1 MKYQL
6 PNPVLAFAAARAFRK
21 SLNLCVAL
29 ALVVLLAGITP
40 PAAFAQTLT
49 QTIDLSTWTG
59 TPVQIVQPPPPPPAP
74 PFSLVSIAFDPVSNT
89 LYAAD
94 HATTIVYAIDGTT
107 NSVTSAVYTNGLFS
121 TQDIGPQIIPVVG
134 PNTVH
139 VNSATNRWLFVGQG
153 GGAQFSG
160 TTLAESV
167 NARAQQ
173 GGSAWDPV
181 TGDLYA
187 ADGLEFFAANNLKF
201 LAYNGSGCNT
211 TTLNV
216 ATSRVYVSCGGGV
229 AVYDGVALSKAKVKI
244 PTPPIGNLL
253 GIQATGLAVNP
264 NTNRLY
270 AMGMSA
276 PNSLDVFDASTYQP
290 LASIPGLPDQTG
302 DVLVAAYFG
311 LALPRPIAVNTLTN
325 TIFVLNSV
333 DSTIS
338 VIDGNTNT
346 LTATIPVPV
355 PPGSIVSQVLPPN
368 TQMFEIKAGNTFF
381 NAPSSTLTTLG
392 GAIAMAVNE
401 GNNLLYEAS
410 VNGTIGVYSLPS
422 ATQPP
427 LFSLS
432 GTIKDAKGVAT
443 PGVTVNVK
451 SGNGTATAITDST
464 GLYVVTG
471 LPAGGYSVAP
481 SSAQFSFKPA
491 SRSITITNSNA
502 TLVTFTAGPAVS
514 YTLSVGKSNT
524 GTVTSSPSGI
534 DCGGTCSA
542 KFPSGTSVTLTATP
556 PQGKTFS
563 KWGGACRGTQPNC
576 TVVMTKNTAVKAVFN
591 K

>member
-6 PNPVLAFAAARAFRK
+6 PNTVLAFVAARAFRK

-29 ALVVLLAGITP
+29 ALVFLLAGITP
-40 PAAFAQTLT
+40 PSASAQTLT

-89 LYAAD
+89 LYVAD
-94 HATTIVYAIDGTT
+94 HATTIVYLIDGATYT
-107 NSVTSAVYTNGLFS
+107 VASAVYTNGLFS

-139 VNSATNRWLFVGQG
+139 ANPVTNRWLFVGQG

-211 TTLNV
+211 TTVNV

-270 AMGMSA
+270 AMGMTA

-290 LASIPGLPDQTG
+290 LASIPGLPDQTA
-302 DVLVAAYFG
+302 DVLVAAYLG

-333 DSTIS
+333 DSTVS

-355 PPGSIVSQVLPPN
+355 PPGSIVTEVLPPN
-368 TQMFEIKAGNTFF
+368 TQLHEIKAGNTFF
-381 NAPSSTLTTLG
+381 NVPTSTLTTLG

-401 GNNLLYEAS
+401 VNNLLYVAS
-410 VNGTIGVYSLPS
+410 VNGTIGVYSLPA

-432 GTIKDAKGVAT
+432 GTIKDANRVAT

-451 SGNGTATAITDST
+451 SKNGTATAITDSK

-471 LPAGGYSVAP
+471 LSAGKYSVTP
-481 SSAQFSFKPA
+481 SSTQFSFTPA

-502 TLVTFTAGPAVS
+502 ARVTFTAGPVVS
-514 YTLSVGKSNT
+514 YTLSVGKSNA
-524 GTVTSSPSGI
+524 GTVTSNPAGI

-542 KFPSGTSVTLTATP
+542 KFLSGTSVTLTATP

-563 KWGGACRGTQPNC
+563 KWGGACSGTQPTC
-576 TVVMTKNTAVKAVFN
+576 TVVLTKDTAVKAVFN